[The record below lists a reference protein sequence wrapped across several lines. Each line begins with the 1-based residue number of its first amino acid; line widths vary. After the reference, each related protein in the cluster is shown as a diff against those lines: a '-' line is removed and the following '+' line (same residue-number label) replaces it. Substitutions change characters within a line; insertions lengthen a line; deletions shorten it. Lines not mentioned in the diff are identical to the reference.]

1 MSGYFSNIGTAAS
14 SLWDGMRVTMRHFVH
29 KKELNATLQFPR
41 ERWPIPERAIGF
53 EESGYNSIRTRLHVD
68 MDDCIGCLQCVRACP
83 VDCIKIET
91 IKAPKGMDLGTT
103 SNGTALRLLVTRF
116 DIDMAECCYCDLCTY
131 PCPEECIFMTGGPN
145 AHKQT
150 LDYEFSVRDRDGLV
164 FQFATA
170 SDEQVAELAE
180 TVGVPNPRAVREA
193 RREAY
198 YREEI
203 AATVEAVD
211 VAKAV
216 VSPSKTATA
225 SGAPAKADL
234 SALNAI
240 EDRVTRSLAKKTALG
255 ATRAGHSQTEV
266 AQAVKTALE
275 EAGKLT
281 AEVAEVVSQLAQA
294 AGKQPEVGEV
304 AGLGVAATASLA
316 KAVAEKGNGASPPA
330 SKTATATTAGAP
342 AVKVDLSVL
351 NGISD
356 RTARAKAKSI
366 LNRTMRLGGSIKGAA
381 DEIRTTL
388 SGLGKLNSEVEEIL
402 AKLER

>member
-1 MSGYFSNIGTAAS
+1 
-14 SLWDGMRVTMRHFVH
+14 MRVTMRHFVH

-255 ATRAGHSQTEV
+255 ATRAGRSQTEV

-281 AEVAEVVSQLAQA
+281 DEVAEVVSQLAQA

-316 KAVAEKGNGASPPA
+316 KAVADKGNGASPPA

>member
-53 EESGYNSIRTRLHVD
+53 EEAGYNSIRTRLHVD
-68 MDDCIGCLQCVRACP
+68 IDDCIGCLQCVRACP
-83 VDCIKIET
+83 VDCIKIDT

-150 LDYEFSVRDRDGLV
+150 LDYEFSVRNRDGLV

-180 TVGVPNPRAVREA
+180 TVGVPNPRAAREA

-198 YREEI
+198 YREDT
-203 AATVEAVD
+203 AATVAAVD

-216 VSPSKTATA
+216 VSPSKTAIAATA
-225 SGAPAKADL
+225 PAAKADL

-281 AEVAEVVSQLAQA
+281 DEVAEVVTQLAQA
-294 AGKQPEVGEV
+294 AGKQPEAE
-304 AGLGVAATASLA
+304 
-316 KAVAEKGNGASPPA
+316 AVAVAVTGEEKGAAVPA
-330 SKTATATTAGAP
+330 SKTATATATATTAGVP
-342 AVKVDLSVL
+342 AAKVDLSVL

>member
-1 MSGYFSNIGTAAS
+1 MSGYFSNIGTAVS
-14 SLWDGMRVTMRHFVH
+14 SLWDGMRVTMGHFVH

-150 LDYEFSVRDRDGLV
+150 LDYEFSVRNRDGLV

-193 RREAY
+193 RREGY

-240 EDRVTRSLAKKTALG
+240 EDRVTRGLAKKTALG

-281 AEVAEVVSQLAQA
+281 AKVAEVVSQLAQA
-294 AGKQPEVGEV
+294 AGRQPEVGEV
-304 AGLGVAATASLA
+304 AVAA
-316 KAVAEKGNGASPPA
+316 AVAGGEKEPSSAA
-330 SKTATATTAGAP
+330 SKTATATATTAGVP